1 MENRK
6 VERSFLIFTLK
17 DFRDRY
23 VGTLR
28 EVSRVVYSQYRGT
41 APVYSGYAPPEPMI
55 YCPVCRVEYPQSQ
68 TDNHILKHTIQNVR
82 FAEKKEEEVVVSTQH
97 SKNSFIYPMVEP
109 LEFSTS

>member
-1 MENRK
+1 M
-6 VERSFLIFTLK
+6 IFTLK